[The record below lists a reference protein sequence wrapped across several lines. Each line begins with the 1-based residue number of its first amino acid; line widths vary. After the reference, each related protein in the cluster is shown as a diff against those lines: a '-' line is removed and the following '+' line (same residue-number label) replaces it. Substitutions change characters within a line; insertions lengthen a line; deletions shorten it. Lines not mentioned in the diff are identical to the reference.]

1 MIVFGVIAIVFILT
15 PVVFFVWMHSARL
28 DPQDADALI
37 VLGYRC
43 DQDRIHPLLQ
53 ERIDTAITLWKKYR
67 FRYMIVSG
75 GAVASSISEAEIM
88 KRYLVSR
95 GVEPSRILLENCSRN
110 TVQNIVNC
118 RILMREHGLNSCLLV
133 SNSFHIRRMKYIMDQ
148 LQISASFYADRRL
161 PNIMRQWGITF
172 QEIKAFRLTLPWLD
186 KVKRLDRLEMMG
198 GNPEI

>member
-1 MIVFGVIAIVFILT
+1 MIVFVVIIIFCILT
-15 PVVFFVWMHSARL
+15 PVVFFVWMHTARL
-28 DPQDADALI
+28 APQDADALI

-43 DQDRIHPLLQ
+43 DQDRIHPFLQ
-53 ERIDTAITLWKKYR
+53 ERIDTAVSLWEKYR
-67 FRYMIVSG
+67 FRYIIVSG
-75 GAVASSISEAEIM
+75 GAVTSSVSEAEIM
-88 KRYLVSR
+88 KRHLVSR

-118 RILMREHGLNSCLLV
+118 RILMHKHGLNSCLLV
-133 SNSFHIRRMKYIMDQ
+133 SNSFHIRRMKYIMNQ

-172 QEIKAFRLTLPWLD
+172 REIQAFRLTLPWLD